1 MDRHSKDNQ
10 EPPMKKQ
17 IAKMITSATLAGLA
31 LTARGADDADQLEF
45 PQIVHQPIDQA
56 IRVGSNVTFTA
67 QATNGNLTFQWFRNG
82 VAMDGQTNSDLVL
95 ENIGI
100 GDVAFYTCNVS
111 KDGGESVPTRT
122 ASLNVFTAI
131 AGGPITVYGLPVFS
145 GGSQGGCPGPYA
157 GYVNYIKTV
166 SQGWGWG
173 PSTNTTLHTAADGT
187 TRIDTKIVYGGKNGD
202 SGCNQT
208 IVTIPDPS
216 YSSKYRFS
224 IYFPNNVPTNSY
236 PITLVGFDP

>member
-1 MDRHSKDNQ
+1 
-10 EPPMKKQ
+10 
-17 IAKMITSATLAGLA
+17 
-31 LTARGADDADQLEF
+31 
-45 PQIVHQPIDQA
+45 
-56 IRVGSNVTFTA
+56 
-67 QATNGNLTFQWFRNG
+67 
-82 VAMDGQTNSDLVL
+82 MDGQTNSDLVL
-95 ENIGI
+95 QNVGI
-100 GDVAFYTCNVS
+100 GDVGLYTCDIS

-122 ASLNVFTAI
+122 ASLNVFTLT
-131 AGGPITVYGLPVFS
+131 AGGPITVYGSPVIS
-145 GGSQGGCPGPYA
+145 SGSQGGCPGPYA
-157 GYVNYIKTV
+157 GYVTYIKTV

-187 TRIDTKIVYGGKNGD
+187 TRIDTKVEYVGKKGD

-208 IVTIPDPS
+208 IVTVPDPS